1 MALLFSKVTMT
12 GDGYETEFLVGGI
25 PREYE
30 DLEGWCAADDFL
42 EDLKGWCAAD
52 DFLEDLENES
62 DIQVH
67 ADAYIYGEGETVR
80 ATPEEIAYFM
90 KRIDMNP
97 DFLSNRCTN
106 IESVDF
112 NFNWDPVELF
122 GMEEDYGGMYM

>member
-30 DLEGWCAADDFL
+30 DLE
-42 EDLKGWCAAD
+42 GWCAAD

-90 KRIDMNP
+90 KPIDMNP
-97 DFLSNRCTN
+97 DFLSNAVPTWKVWTSTSTGTRRNSSAWRKITVECTCKRFRK
-106 IESVDF
+106 ERR
-112 NFNWDPVELF
+112 WCL
-122 GMEEDYGGMYM
+122 

>member
-42 EDLKGWCAAD
+42 EDL
-52 DFLEDLENES
+52 ENES

-67 ADAYIYGEGETVR
+67 AEAYIYGERDTVR

-112 NFNWDPVELF
+112 NFNWDPEELF

>member
-1 MALLFSKVTMT
+1 MALLFSNVTMT

-25 PREYE
+25 PREY
-30 DLEGWCAADDFL
+30 
-42 EDLKGWCAAD
+42 
-52 DFLEDLENES
+52 EDLENES

-106 IESVDF
+106 MESVDF
-112 NFNWDPVELF
+112 NFNWDPEELF